1 MVNSKAGTKVSPPGQ
16 GLIVPNDANAR
27 NVAMKWIKEDV
38 IADFTQIPEWQ
49 KLSVLQTTPEEYIL
63 ERKVGWDKGSD
74 VMAKYV
80 PHTYAKKAL
89 NFVFAFNIS
98 TEIINPAIS
107 DRKEKYKDYSTG
119 QKSNTGKNVGVDKE
133 RAYVLAEATVRF
145 TFKLKDGSEIKR
157 DVYTSHKGY
166 PAGSLTRADM
176 MKAAI
181 SKAWTQ
187 VAETFGIGAELERE
201 RESQELGE
209 EPPEVEVSEV
219 SDNSD
224 IGY

>member
-1 MVNSKAGTKVSPPGQ
+1 MVNTKSGAKAPQPT
-16 GLIVPNDANAR
+16 GLIIPNDANAK
-27 NVAMKWIKEDV
+27 NIATKWIEEDV
-38 IADFTQIPEWQ
+38 VADFTQIPEWQ
-49 KLSVLQTTPEEYIL
+49 KLSVLQTTPEKYIL
-63 ERKVGWDKGSD
+63 ERKVGWDKGAD

-107 DRKEKYKDYSTG
+107 DRKETYMDYKSG
-119 QKSNTGKNVGVDKE
+119 AKNNQGKNVGVSKE
-133 RAYVLAEATVRF
+133 RPYVLAEATVRF

-201 RESQELGE
+201 REDQELAE
-209 EPPEVEVSEV
+209 QAPEVEVSEAA
-219 SDNSD
+219 DNSD